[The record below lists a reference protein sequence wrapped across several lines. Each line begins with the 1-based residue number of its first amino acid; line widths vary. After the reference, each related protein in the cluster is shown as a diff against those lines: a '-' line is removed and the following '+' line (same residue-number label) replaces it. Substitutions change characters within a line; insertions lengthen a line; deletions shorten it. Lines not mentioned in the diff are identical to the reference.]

1 MKKIFATFA
10 IILLIFSALPV
21 FAEEDGSALGIRKEM
36 KIAEGENTNLG
47 IKTQVEADEKL
58 RIASETKVRIDTRKT
73 ELRRC
78 QLSDTEECKTIRE
91 DAREDAKT
99 YLENLAEA
107 IKARLENLKE
117 KVENSERLTAEEKA
131 EIKADIEL
139 QISEVE
145 DLKAQIETADTR
157 EKILDLAKQLRE
169 ILKDIK
175 HKIKFHEELL
185 LHKRVG
191 EIIKQAEKL
200 EDKLDKVLER
210 LTNEGFDTATVQA
223 SIDEFNVKIK
233 LAKTKYNEGVSLFED
248 AKEKRD
254 SDKEAAQALV
264 KQAHEK
270 FREAHQALKEAA
282 SILRKIVVEFKQL
295 KADALVNVTAEAE
308 VED

>member
-10 IILLIFSALPV
+10 IILFILSAVPV
-21 FAEEDGSALGIRKEM
+21 FAEDDTLGIKTQEKLR
-36 KIAEGENTNLG
+36 IAEGENTNLG
-47 IKTQVEADEKL
+47 INTKIEADEKL
-58 RIASETKVRIDTRKT
+58 RIASDTKVRIDTRKT

-107 IKARLENLKE
+107 IKARLEKLKE
-117 KVENSERLTAEEKA
+117 KVEDSERLTTEEKA
-131 EIKADIEL
+131 EIKIEIEA

-145 DLKAQIETADTR
+145 DIKAQIETADTR
-157 EKILDLAKQLRE
+157 EEILSLAKQLRE
-169 ILKDIK
+169 ILQNIK
-175 HKIKFHEELL
+175 NKIKFHEELL

-191 EIIKQAEKL
+191 EIINQAEKL
-200 EDKLDKVLER
+200 EEKLNKVLER
-210 LTNEGFDTATVQA
+210 LTNEGLDTATVQA
-223 SIDEFNVKIK
+223 SIDEFNIKIE
-233 LAKTKYNEGVSLFED
+233 LAKTKYNEGVSLFEE

-254 SDKEAAQALV
+254 SDKTAAQDLV

-295 KADALVNVTAEAE
+295 KADALVNVTAET
-308 VED
+308 ED

>member
-1 MKKIFATFA
+1 MKKIFAMLA
-10 IILLIFSALPV
+10 IVLLIFSALPA
-21 FAEEDGSALGIRKEM
+21 FAEEDGSALGIKTQERL

-47 IKTQVEADEKL
+47 IKTEVEADEKL

-78 QLSDTEECKTIRE
+78 QLSDTEECKKVRE
-91 DAREDAKT
+91 DAREDAKV
-99 YLENLAEA
+99 YLEKLAEA
-107 IKARLENLKE
+107 IKARLEKLKE
-117 KVENSERLTAEEKA
+117 KVENSERLTDEEKE
-131 EIKADIEL
+131 EIKIEIEA

-145 DLKAQIETADTR
+145 SLKTQIETADTR
-157 EKILDLAKQLRE
+157 EEILSLAKQLKD
-169 ILKDIK
+169 ILQDIK

-191 EIIKQAEKL
+191 EIIKQAENLEIKL
-200 EDKLDKVLER
+200 NKVIAR
-210 LTNEGFDTATVQA
+210 LKEQGLNTATVQD
-223 SIDEFNVKIK
+223 SIDEFNLKIE
-233 LAKTKYNEGVSLFED
+233 LAKTKYNEGVSLFEE

-254 SDKEAAQALV
+254 SDKQAAQDLV

-295 KADALVNVTAEAE
+295 KADALVNVTAET
-308 VED
+308 ED